1 MAPQLR
7 SATAGRGRPP
17 GLTRAPLSRIAKSKP
32 IAPQPRVFAFRPR
45 RRQPSYV
52 AFDDDYLDELNPEFI
67 HGDEMEPEGKVV
79 QQDMEVLAVGM
90 IGTDDAIG
98 EMIEGAEQEH
108 AGLDAGDRARVR
120 PEEEDFENR
129 PTGNQKLEKDGSM
142 EVHGE
147 ASEMEETGLAQDC
160 MVVRA
165 KDLKLHEEGHLEVGL
180 VAPRQQI
187 VTRRDYNNL
196 MGKHMKVCVENEMLR
211 AAPSKPQVK
220 EYTLI
225 RFSCS
230 VM

>member
-1 MAPQLR
+1 
-7 SATAGRGRPP
+7 
-17 GLTRAPLSRIAKSKP
+17 LSRIAKSKP
-32 IAPQPRVFAFRPR
+32 IAAQPRVFAFRPR
-45 RRQPSYV
+45 RRKPSYV

-67 HGDEMEPEGKVV
+67 HGDEMEPEGGDV
-79 QQDMEVLAVGM
+79 QQDVEMLADGM
-90 IGTDDAIG
+90 ISNDDAIG
-98 EMIEGAEQEH
+98 EMIEGVEQEH
-108 AGLDAGDRARVR
+108 DGLDASDRARVR

-129 PTGNQKLEKDGSM
+129 PTANQKLEKDGIM

-147 ASEMEETGLAQDC
+147 ESEMEETGLVQDC

-165 KDLKLHEEGHLEVGL
+165 KDLKLHDEGHLEVGL

-187 VTRRDYNNL
+187 VTRRDYDNL
-196 MGKHMKVCVENEMLR
+196 MGKYLKVCVENEMLR

-225 RFSCS
+225 SFSCN

>member
-1 MAPQLR
+1 
-7 SATAGRGRPP
+7 
-17 GLTRAPLSRIAKSKP
+17 
-32 IAPQPRVFAFRPR
+32 
-45 RRQPSYV
+45 
-52 AFDDDYLDELNPEFI
+52 LDELNPEFI
-67 HGDEMEPEGKVV
+67 HDDEVEPESKVV
-79 QQDMEVLAVGM
+79 QQDVEALADGM

-98 EMIEGAEQEH
+98 EMVEGAEQEH
-108 AGLDAGDRARVR
+108 DGLDASDRARVR
-120 PEEEDFENR
+120 PEEEFENR
-129 PTGNQKLEKDGSM
+129 PTGDQKLEKDGSM

-187 VTRRDYNNL
+187 VTRRDYDDV
-196 MGKHMKVCVENEMLR
+196 MGKYLKVCVENEMLR

-225 RFSCS
+225 RISCS